1 MKVILNTGS
10 TVEQGCITKS
20 GKKMSKEYTEKAAV
34 CYLNPND
41 FRELWYE
48 KGSYL
53 EKVKVVS
60 EVGEVV
66 LFAKPD
72 DGIAKGQAF
81 VPRGPWSNAVISA
94 ETFGTGSPFYKGME
108 VGISPTDEE
117 VLDCEELFKGLKK

>member
-72 DGIAKGQAF
+72 DGIAKAQAF

-94 ETFGTGSPFYKGME
+94 ETFGTG
-108 VGISPTDEE
+108 
-117 VLDCEELFKGLKK
+117 

>member
-1 MKVILNTGS
+1 MKAILNTGS
-10 TVEQGCITKS
+10 TVEQGSITKG
-20 GKKMSKEYTEKAAV
+20 GKKMSKEYTEKAAL
-34 CYLNPND
+34 CYLNPKD

-66 LFAKPD
+66 LFVKPD
-72 DGIAKGQAF
+72 EGIARGQIF
-81 VPRGPWSNAVISA
+81 VPRGPWSNVVISA

-108 VGISPTDEE
+108 VEVLPTDEE
-117 VLDCEELFKGLKK
+117 VLDCKELFKGLKK